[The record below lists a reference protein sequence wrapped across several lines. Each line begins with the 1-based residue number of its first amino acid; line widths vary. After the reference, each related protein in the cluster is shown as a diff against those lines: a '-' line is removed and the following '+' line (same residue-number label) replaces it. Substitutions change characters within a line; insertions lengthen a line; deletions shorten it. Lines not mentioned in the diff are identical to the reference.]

1 MLEIKIVNDA
11 ISYDDICNFIEFH
24 DFNSWRDKI
33 SEDKSKFGEEDDKF
47 SKVVFYDDD
56 LLKNEIIE
64 FVEYLASW
72 LTRGVII
79 TAKADWGS
87 VKVTKTLNGHIL
99 SEIQ

>member
-1 MLEIKIVNDA
+1 MEIKIVNDV
-11 ISYDDICNFIEFH
+11 ISYDDICKFIEFN

-33 SEDKSKFGEEDDKF
+33 REEPSEFSEEDDKF

-72 LTRGVII
+72 LMRGVII
-79 TAKADWGS
+79 TAEADWGS
-87 VKVTKTLNGHIL
+87 INVTKTLNGHIL

>member
-1 MLEIKIVNDA
+1 MLEIKIVSNV
-11 ISYDDICNFIEFH
+11 ISYDDICNFIEFN
-24 DFNSWRDKI
+24 DFNSCRDKI
-33 SEDKSKFGEEDDKF
+33 REEQSEFNEEDDKF

-79 TAKADWGS
+79 TAEADWGS
-87 VKVTKTLNGHIL
+87 INLTKTLNEHIL

>member
-1 MLEIKIVNDA
+1 MLEIKIVSDV
-11 ISYDDICNFIEFH
+11 ISYDDICKFIEFN

-33 SEDKSKFGEEDDKF
+33 REEQSEFSEEDDKF

-79 TAKADWGS
+79 TAEADLGS
-87 VKVTKTLNGHIL
+87 INVRKTLNGHIL